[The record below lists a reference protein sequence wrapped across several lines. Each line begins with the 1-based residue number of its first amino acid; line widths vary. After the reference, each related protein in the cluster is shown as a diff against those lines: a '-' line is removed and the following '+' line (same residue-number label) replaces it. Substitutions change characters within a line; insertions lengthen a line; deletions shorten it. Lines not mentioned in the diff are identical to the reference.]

1 MNICFYCDS
10 IFTFGG
16 VQRVLAVV
24 AKALSASHQVTILTM
39 DSPTLEDTSLYGLNQ
54 ADITYQYL
62 SYPPLKKTEYFPCK
76 AYSLLYKKV
85 LPHTGLTSGWYA
97 HSSFPAS
104 RQKLLTNK
112 LNEGNYDIIIG
123 VHAFLSIRLATIR
136 QKLNA
141 KQVIGWMHN
150 SYQAFFENRP
160 AYLEGLQNHFIHQMR
175 KLDGLVVLTH
185 MDAEL
190 YQQRMQLSPTV
201 IYNPLTIEPQGRSN
215 PEARKFLAVGRMS
228 PRHKGFDILIEGFA
242 IFAKQNKEWTL
253 DIVGEGPEEAMLRE
267 QIARHGLEE
276 RIKLHPFTKEIQKY
290 YAGASVYVLSSRWE
304 GFGLVL
310 TEAMAHGLPIIS
322 SDIPTSRELLAD
334 SPHAVLFRSENT
346 EDLAD
351 KLLLMSES
359 KELEQLGDKAI
370 RQSEQFGIETAVR
383 EWENLFKTV

>member
-24 AKALSASHQVTILTM
+24 AKALSASHRVTILTM

-62 SYPPLKKTEYFPCK
+62 SYSPLRMAEYFPCK

-104 RQKLLTNK
+104 RQKLLAKK
-112 LNEGNYDIIIG
+112 LNEGNYDVIIG

-136 QKLNA
+136 RKLNA
-141 KQVIGWMHN
+141 RLVIGWMHN

-175 KLDGLVVLTH
+175 KLDEVVVLTH
-185 MDAEL
+185 MDAQL
-190 YQQRMQLSPTV
+190 YQQQMQLSPTV
-201 IYNPLTIEPQGRSN
+201 IYNPLTIEAGERSN

-242 IFAKQNKEWTL
+242 IFAEQDMEWTL
-253 DIVGEGPEEAMLRE
+253 DIVGEGPEEGMLR
-267 QIARHGLEE
+267 QLIARYGLEA
-276 RIKLHPFTKEIQKY
+276 RIKLHPFTKEIQRY

-322 SDIPTSRELLAD
+322 SDIPTSQELLAN
-334 SPHAVLFRSENT
+334 SPHAMLFRSEDAK
-346 EDLAD
+346 DLAD
-351 KLLLMSES
+351 KLLLMSRN
-359 KELEQLGDKAI
+359 KELKLLGDEAI
-370 RQSEQFGIETAVR
+370 RQSGHFSIETAVK